1 MSSSKRMMAM
11 VPAALLAAAIVQTG
25 TANAAD
31 LLVDPPV
38 YEAPEIVTKS
48 YGGWYLRGDIT
59 YDFHE
64 VQGAHYTN
72 GWGNSSFATT
82 EADDSF
88 DLGIGIGY
96 QINEYFRVDL
106 TGEYVFEA
114 DFEGTTQGYCDYQAY
129 LDGDL
134 NCSSRDSSSFDALKL
149 LGNAYVDL
157 GNYGGFTPYFGAG
170 LGGAYVR
177 WDDTESVNT
186 CTFTVTNCPGAA
198 PATSSV
204 STVTQGGTESWRFA
218 WAVHTG
224 FSYDISHNTKFDLG
238 YTFSRIEG
246 GDMFEWA
253 GVGGTQGYDEGIDSH
268 VIRAGIR
275 YQIW

>member
-1 MSSSKRMMAM
+1 MSSSKKMMAM

-64 VQGAHYTN
+64 VEGVHYTN
-72 GWGNSSFATT
+72 GWGNSSFYSS

-114 DFEGTTQGYCDYQAY
+114 DFEGSTYGYCDYQAF

-134 NCSSRDSSSFDALKL
+134 NCSSSDTSSFDMLKL

-157 GNYGGFTPYFGAG
+157 GNYGGFTPYVGAG

-204 STVTQGGTESWRFA
+204 SSATQAGTESWRFA
-218 WAVHTG
+218 WAVHAG
-224 FSYDISHNTKFDLG
+224 FSYDIAHNTKLDLG
-238 YTFSRIEG
+238 YSYSRVEG
-246 GDMFEWA
+246 GDMFQWA
-253 GVGGTQGYDEGIDSH
+253 GTGGTQGYDEGIESH
-268 VIRAGIR
+268 IIRAGVR